1 MHNFTEKIDF
11 LMMKTQLK
19 KKRERKNGFS
29 HMKEYQHYSGGF
41 CLICETHHSIL
52 SDHVHKTEN
61 YGQDFLV
68 YEK

>member
-1 MHNFTEKIDF
+1 
-11 LMMKTQLK
+11 
-19 KKRERKNGFS
+19 
-29 HMKEYQHYSGGF
+29 MKEYQHDSGGF

-68 YEK
+68 YEKWSCLVMSDSLWPHGL